1 MNLPQISCIW
11 YVVIAN
17 SIKCSDKYKM
27 AAASMEAVTN
37 SDHVGPSGT
46 ENSKHNSVIHKHYYC
61 FALKLVTHCY
71 EVPDMAN
78 MTKNICT

>member
-1 MNLPQISCIW
+1 
-11 YVVIAN
+11 
-17 SIKCSDKYKM
+17 M

-37 SDHVGPSGT
+37 SGRVGPSGT

-61 FALKLVTHCY
+61 FALKLVTYCLKH

-78 MTKNICT
+78 MTKNIPDSRSY